1 VLLPVKDEDA
11 DPELLGLIRDA
22 GRTLG
27 RRLHTDVLS
36 APSAAQ
42 LGRQTPGGLVVIA
55 TNLADKLGLSPES
68 FADGKRCVVVVQGSD
83 QALTNLTAHAE
94 ERNRIVKP

>member
-1 VLLPVKDEDA
+1 
-11 DPELLGLIRDA
+11 
-22 GRTLG
+22 
-27 RRLHTDVLS
+27 LHTDVLS

-83 QALTNLTAHAE
+83 KAPVNISAHAE
-94 ERNRIVKP
+94 ERSRIVKP

>member
-1 VLLPVKDEDA
+1 
-11 DPELLGLIRDA
+11 
-22 GRTLG
+22 
-27 RRLHTDVLS
+27 
-36 APSAAQ
+36 
-42 LGRQTPGGLVVIA
+42 VVIA

-83 QALTNLTAHAE
+83 KAFAKPTALAE